1 MNKATD
7 EELVRRFDRAYLKR
21 SEEGDPDRTY
31 VSDCRR
37 AACRALHDAGIAH
50 GWREAIEE
58 LRAYSQRGERTI
70 HEAGAQ
76 QDAANHLE
84 SIAKERGYL

>member
-1 MNKATD
+1 MNKPTG
-7 EELVRRFDRAYLKR
+7 EAYLALYK
-21 SEEGDPDRTY
+21 
-31 VSDCRR
+31 
-37 AACRALHDAGIAH
+37 AAEAKCVMMSTFDDEATSIAKDLVAH

-58 LRAYSQRGERTI
+58 LRAYSQRGERII